1 VLTVK
6 CRMDKFLYLVRQT
19 LLSSFRHFAKQS
31 WKDTQTL
38 DEYLHV
44 LATTPLNPKE
54 LRIPNGLRY
63 HMIDIYVDE
72 LEKVEDE
79 EESWPVDKLLAPL
92 QALGKESPTKS
103 IRERVKVAL
112 DDERVRVWLG
122 EEVAAQ
128 EEGGDEAEDK
138 DEWGGIQD

>member
-1 VLTVK
+1 
-6 CRMDKFLYLVRQT
+6 MDKFLYLIRQT

-31 WKDTQTL
+31 WQDTETL
-38 DEYLHV
+38 DDYLNV

-72 LEKVEDE
+72 LEKVEE
-79 EESWPVDKLLAPL
+79 EEKSWPIEKLLAPL

-103 IRERVKVAL
+103 IRERAKVAL
-112 DDERVRVWLG
+112 EDDRVKAWLG
-122 EEVAAQ
+122 EEVAEQ
-128 EEGGDEAEDK
+128 EDEGEEAEDK

>member
-1 VLTVK
+1 MVLHVC
-6 CRMDKFLYLVRQT
+6 CRMDKYLYLIRQV
-19 LLSSFRHFAKQS
+19 LLSSFRHLANQS
-31 WKDTQTL
+31 WRTI
-38 DEYLHV
+38 DEYLSV
-44 LATTPLNPKE
+44 LKATPLNPKE

-79 EESWPVDKLLAPL
+79 DKSWPVEQLLAPL

-112 DDERVRVWLG
+112 EDERVKVWLG
-122 EEVAAQ
+122 EAVVEDT
-128 EEGGDEAEDK
+128 EESGGVIGHD
-138 DEWGGIQD
+138 DEWGGIED